1 MIKAN
6 ETPLTREE
14 IDKYRELFNETPCYM
29 NMTCESQKN
38 VNVQVRRAIAGER
51 GRLNS
56 IDIWGI
62 DLDKNP
68 DILI

>member
-14 IDKYRELFNETPCYM
+14 IDKYRELFNETPCYI
-29 NMTCESQKN
+29 NMTCELQKN

-51 GRLNS
+51 GRLTRTSGS
-56 IDIWGI
+56 I
-62 DLDKNP
+62 
-68 DILI
+68 

>member
-1 MIKAN
+1 VIKAN

-14 IDKYRELFNETPCYM
+14 IDKYRELFNETPCYI
-29 NMTCESQKN
+29 NMTCELQKN

-51 GRLNS
+51 GRLTS

-62 DLDKNP
+62 DLDENP